1 VDEVAEEAVVAAG
14 AEAEALVVL
23 AAMVVLLSIK

>member
-1 VDEVAEEAVVAAG
+1 VAEEAVVAAG
-14 AEAEALVVL
+14 AEAEAEALVVL